1 MSAEQTNLF
10 DPPTPIQTHA
20 SAQKTLSPRQ
30 QLMVGTVLGAAIGD
44 AMGHP
49 TEFMSMSAIHARWGD
64 QGVQGFELY
73 WNHGETRF
81 APYTD
86 DTQMAE
92 AVLVSLLESREH
104 DEDLD
109 AAMQR
114 MARHFVHWASHP
126 QGGHR
131 APGNACLS
139 GCRALAQGTPW
150 RVAGG
155 PTAGGCGSVMRA
167 YPFGL
172 LFADDLA
179 RAEHWAVA
187 HSALTHRD
195 PIALAASAA
204 MAIGVARLLRGE
216 SVLLAASEMIAAAA
230 RYSAPT
236 AMMMATALDEARSGV
251 SADVVLDR
259 LRGWAAHEAI
269 AAGLFLLVRFSEDP
283 AAAILQGANSPG
295 DSDSLA
301 TLAGALLGARHG
313 VSAFPERWVAEVER
327 SAELRELALRV

>member
-1 MSAEQTNLF
+1 MSAEQSNLF
-10 DPPTPIQTHA
+10 EPPTPA
-20 SAQKTLSPRQ
+20 APSAPKLLTARQ
-30 QLMVGTVLGAAIGD
+30 QLIAGVVLGAAIGD

-49 TEFMSMSAIHARWGD
+49 TEFMSMQAIRARWGE

-73 WNHGETRF
+73 WNQGETRF

-92 AVLVSLLESREH
+92 AVLVSLLESREKA
-104 DEDLD
+104 EDLD

-114 MARHFVHWASHP
+114 MARHFVRWASNP

-172 LFADDLA
+172 LFTDDLA
-179 RAEHWAVA
+179 RAEQWAVA

-216 SVLLAASEMIAAAA
+216 SVILAASEMIAAAA
-230 RYSAPT
+230 RYSATT
-236 AMMMATALDEARSGV
+236 AMMMAQALDDARNGL
-251 SADVVLDR
+251 SAEIVLDR

-269 AAGLFLLVRFSEDP
+269 AAGLFLLVRFPEDP
-283 AAAILQGANSPG
+283 AGAILQGANSPG

-313 VSAFPERWVAEVER
+313 LGAFPERWVAEVER
-327 SAELRELALRV
+327 SAELQALALRL

>member
-1 MSAEQTNLF
+1 MSEQAKLF
-10 DPPTPIQTHA
+10 DEPASAPTP
-20 SAQKTLSPRQ
+20 SAPKPLTARQ
-30 QLMVGTVLGAAIGD
+30 QLMAGVVLGAAIGD

-49 TEFMSMSAIHARWGD
+49 TEFMSMQAIRARWGD

-73 WNHGETRF
+73 WNHGESRF

-92 AVLVSLLESREH
+92 AVLVSLLESR
-104 DEDLD
+104 DRAEDLD

-114 MARHFVHWASHP
+114 MARHFVRWANHP

-150 RVAGG
+150 RIAGG

-172 LFADDLA
+172 LFTDDLV
-179 RAEHWAVA
+179 RAEQWAVA

-204 MAIGVARLLRGE
+204 MAVGVARLLRGE

-230 RYSAPT
+230 RYSAQT
-236 AMMMATALDEARSGV
+236 AMMMATALDEASQGV
-251 SADVVLDR
+251 SADIVLDR

-269 AAGLFLLVRFSEDP
+269 AAGLFLLVRFAEDP
-283 AAAILQGANSPG
+283 AGAILQGANSPG

-301 TLAGALLGARHG
+301 TLAGALLGARYG
-313 VSAFPERWVAEVER
+313 INAFPERWVADVER
-327 SAELRELALRV
+327 STELQALALRI